1 MSVFPRAGHPPSAT
15 TILCPA
21 CAAEFPTTAARCPRC
36 GATLA
41 VAGAQPALGPARGQE
56 RLLDNRW
63 FILVLLFGVMA
74 VFGLPLLWFSRG
86 FSRRA
91 KIVLSVIV
99 VLYTAVLLW
108 LTWLILRWSYDSI
121 SHTVHDMR

>member
-1 MSVFPRAGHPPSAT
+1 MSVFPGAGHPPSANW
-15 TILCPA
+15 ILCPV
-21 CAAEFPTTAARCPRC
+21 CAAEFATTAACCPRC
-36 GATLA
+36 GATFA
-41 VAGAQPALGPARGQE
+41 GPGAQPALGPACPRE

-63 FILVLLFGVMA
+63 FILALLFGVLA

-99 VLYTAVLLW
+99 VLYTALLLW
-108 LTWLILRWSYDSI
+108 LMWLMLRWLYASI
-121 SHTVHDMR
+121 SHTLHDLR